1 MLIRIRKTGCRLTAE
16 YLLILD
22 KLIFMNARTIFAII
36 LGTLIIGFLQAQQ
49 RIPQGQN
56 FYNNT
61 RGVLY
66 DKELAMDFKLHTNGF
81 ALGVNIGQLKSF
93 YLTRYVHISI
103 GEIKHAKEFRQNDG
117 QISLTQVSR
126 SFIFGKQNNFY
137 NLRVGVGEKRYFSE
151 KAARKGVAVGWS
163 YEAGGTLGLLKPYYL
178 QLLNSLE
185 PGSLEFIIR
194 SEKYSDET
202 AERFLNIDRIQGASG
217 FAAGLGE
224 LSVLPGLHGKLAMH
238 FDWGAFDEFVKA
250 MEAGVMVDVFF
261 KKVPIMVESQL
272 VGDTENQPIFINL
285 FLNLQLGKRW

>member
-1 MLIRIRKTGCRLTAE
+1 
-16 YLLILD
+16 
-22 KLIFMNARTIFAII
+22 MNARTIFGII
-36 LGTLIIGFLQAQQ
+36 CGALLVANLHAQQ

-56 FYNNT
+56 FYNDS

-66 DKELAMDFKLHTNGF
+66 DRELAMDFKLHTNGF
-81 ALGVNIGQLKSF
+81 ALGVNIGELKSF
-93 YLTRYVHISI
+93 YRTRFIHIGI

-126 SFIFGKQNNFY
+126 SFIYGKQNNFY
-137 NLRVGVGEKRYFSE
+137 NLRVGVGEKLYFSE

-202 AERFLNIDRIQGASG
+202 A
-217 FAAGLGE
+217 
-224 LSVLPGLHGKLAMH
+224 
-238 FDWGAFDEFVKA
+238 
-250 MEAGVMVDVFF
+250 
-261 KKVPIMVESQL
+261 
-272 VGDTENQPIFINL
+272 
-285 FLNLQLGKRW
+285 

>member
-1 MLIRIRKTGCRLTAE
+1 MYGLGSHPLK
-16 YLLILD
+16 YLLFLYKIKFM
-22 KLIFMNARTIFAII
+22 KLRIFISTLFCCC
-36 LGTLIIGFLQAQQ
+36 LGFSVQAQQ

-56 FYNNT
+56 FYNDQK
-61 RGVLY
+61 GVLY
-66 DKELAMDFKLHTNGF
+66 NKEFSMDMKLHTNGF
-81 ALGVNIGQLKSF
+81 SMGVNIGELKSF
-93 YLTRYVHISI
+93 YLTRFIHISI
-103 GEIKHAKEFRQNDG
+103 GEIKHPKEFRQNDG

-126 SFIFGKQNNFY
+126 SFIYGKQNNLFT
-137 NLRVGVGEKRYFSE
+137 LRAGLGEKRYFSE
-151 KAARKGVAVGWS
+151 KAVRKGVAIGWS

-224 LSVLPGLHGKLAMH
+224 ISVMPGFHGKLAMH

-250 MEAGVMVDVFF
+250 MEAGVMIDVFL
-261 KKVPIMVESQL
+261 KKVPIMVESDL
-272 VGDTENQPIFINL
+272 VGNTENRPLFVNL

>member
-1 MLIRIRKTGCRLTAE
+1 MKRK
-16 YLLILD
+16 
-22 KLIFMNARTIFAII
+22 IFVAII
-36 LGTLIIGFLQAQQ
+36 AGLFVGTALQAQQ

-56 FYNNT
+56 FYGDQK
-61 RGVLY
+61 GVLY
-66 DKELAMDFKLHTNGF
+66 DKEFSVDMKLHTNGF
-81 ALGVNIGQLKSF
+81 ALGVNIGELRSF
-93 YLTRYVHISI
+93 YLTRFVHISI

-126 SFIFGKQNNFY
+126 SFIYGKQNNLY
-137 NLRVGVGEKRYFSE
+137 TLRAGVGEKRYFSE

-224 LSVLPGLHGKLAMH
+224 ISVLPGFHGKLSMH

-261 KKVPIMVESQL
+261 KKVPIMVESDL
-272 VGDTENQPIFINL
+272 VGDTENRPLFINL